1 MNVKT
6 IIAASDENELKD
18 ILETIYVH
26 NRALLSEW
34 VSKHLDLL
42 PAPVKPDPPKVEQKI
57 DDKEFE
63 ALQKLCKET
72 IEVLEKGN
80 GEVGAHLEMVFDNVI
95 GLGHERALV
104 EDAVEMLLD
113 KGIIYEPGTGMVK
126 VI

>member
-1 MNVKT
+1 MNAKT
-6 IIAASDENELKD
+6 IIVACDEKELKD
-18 ILETIYVH
+18 VLETMYIH
-26 NRALLSEW
+26 NRELLSAW
-34 VSKHLDLL
+34 VCQHMDLL
-42 PAPVKPDPPKVEQKI
+42 PAPVMPDLPKVEQKI

-72 IEVLEKGN
+72 IEVLEKDK
-80 GEVGAHLEMVFDNVI
+80 GEGGAHLELVFDNVI
-95 GLGHERALV
+95 GLGYERTLV

>member
-1 MNVKT
+1 M
-6 IIAASDENELKD
+6 
-18 ILETIYVH
+18 
-26 NRALLSEW
+26 
-34 VSKHLDLL
+34 DLL
-42 PAPVKPDPPKVEQKI
+42 PAPVKPDLPNVEQKI

-72 IEVLEKGN
+72 IEVLEKDK
-80 GEVGAHLEMVFDNVI
+80 GEGGAHLELVFDNVI
-95 GLGHERALV
+95 GLGYERTLV

>member
-1 MNVKT
+1 MNAKT
-6 IIAASDENELKD
+6 IIDACDENEVKA
-18 ILETIYVH
+18 ILEAIYVH
-26 NRALLSEW
+26 DRALLSEW

-57 DDKEFE
+57 SDKEFE
-63 ALQKLCKET
+63 ELQKLCKDT

-80 GEVGAHLEMVFDNVI
+80 GEVGAHLELVFDNVI
-95 GLGHERALV
+95 SLGYERTLV